1 MPDKALNCCGICIRS
16 ITDDNFTA
24 TSDVCTHCFHLTC
37 VKVRCA
43 LHSRSD
49 VVKFVADK
57 CPICPA
63 VQSQMQSPPQSDVL
77 EQINEKLGLIQDIS
91 KKVNGVIEKL
101 DDLNEICKT
110 LRKDYESLDK
120 RVTAVEDASAAAS
133 SEVRSN
139 VETVKQLQDIEM
151 RQLSLETKQLS
162 DHLIISGI
170 PELPTEN
177 LSGIVMNLSRRL
189 ELQGLD
195 NQHILSVERLGK
207 KKICVAGN
215 DSSYSRDILV
225 KCQSSIIINKFFEAK
240 KVHRDITADLV
251 IQGVRNLPVYIN
263 RRYPSALYKL
273 RQNIVKQFPMINKKN
288 VWISSGSVCVRL
300 QDGSDPIKLLPSMDL
315 KKIPI
320 PHIDELREYLRPLDF
335 DIIAVSESWLT
346 SSVIDAQVLLP
357 EFYLLRNDRN
367 RSHGGGVLLFKR
379 NTLSSRVI
387 HCSSNQMD
395 GFPEYIIAEIWSSS
409 RNKILRSVI
418 YRPPNAALLNDFESD
433 FSELFMFY
441 KNVVIIGDLNIN
453 MLTNSYLSAHLKDFC
468 KSYDLYI
475 VPFNATHHTATSH
488 TWIDHCI
495 VSNINNIVST
505 FQLDVPFLSGHD
517 IISVTLNYSVPKH
530 TPITFRCRN
539 WNLLSNESIVERLN
553 GFLLEFNSEYPSVD
567 DSVSH
572 LNSNILNIIDSIAP
586 ERMVRVSRPPAPWIT
601 NEIRDLQRR
610 RDRLYRIFRRSGFAY
625 TEYCNVRRLVK
636 KRIIEAKKNH
646 LQSCF
651 RYARS
656 PKTIWNDF
664 RRLGRLKD
672 SSKALISPDIDL
684 DELNDHFVSVGS
696 LGRNVANCQYVYDN
710 VSTTPN
716 QFYFREVTEEDVVRN
731 MKRITTSAIGPDG
744 LSMKYYKVLQQFL
757 VPEIVNLFNFS
768 LRASHFPE
776 QWKKSIVLPIPKVR
790 CPQSYDNYRPIS
802 LFCPLSKVLERCV
815 HDQIVC
821 HVRLNNLL
829 DPLQTGFQEGMNTQT
844 AIVRLYDDIRL
855 GIDGRKVTIAVFF
868 DFSKAFDC
876 VDHILLLSS
885 LKDLNFSSE
894 VLAWFYSYLTNRLQA
909 VRSGDCLSSW
919 LCSVSGVPQG
929 SVLGPLLF
937 ALFITS
943 LGLQMECKHLFYAD
957 DLVIYITCIMSD
969 VDEAVLK
976 LNVEVNRIV
985 EWCENNFLRLNAAK
999 TNAIIFGSPQH
1010 VNDHACINA
1019 QKIVINNVVID
1030 YTNNVK
1036 YLGVILDNILSWHD
1050 QVIMVCNRSMR
1061 CLARLKMN
1069 NELFNYQIRR
1079 RLVAALILPMFDY
1092 CTAAYTDMSGTLQ
1105 KKLQRKLNA
1114 CIRFIFR
1121 LARHDHITPSR
1132 RSLGWLTLSGRRDF
1146 LIACT
1151 VFKMLRLHYD
1161 GILMHGFSVLTSV
1174 RVRSD
1179 RQTDVLSLPYAR
1191 TVTYDKSFLVT
1202 AVKVWNQ
1209 LPEEIVQIIDYSEFR
1224 SKCYSFFLSRD
1235 DT

>member
-1 MPDKALNCCGICIRS
+1 M
-16 ITDDNFTA
+16 
-24 TSDVCTHCFHLTC
+24 
-37 VKVRCA
+37 RCA

-49 VVKFVADK
+49 VVEFVADK
-57 CPICPA
+57 YPICPA
-63 VQSQMQSPPQSDVL
+63 VQSQVQSPPQSDVL

-101 DDLNEICKT
+101 DNLNEICKT

-177 LSGIVMNLSRRL
+177 LSGIVMNLSRYL

-207 KKICVAGN
+207 RKIGVAAN
-215 DSSYSRDILV
+215 DSSHSRDILV

-240 KVHRDITADLV
+240 KIHRDITADLV

-273 RQNIVKQFPMINKKN
+273 RQNIVKQFPMINKKKN
-288 VWISSGSVCVRL
+288 VWISAGSVYCVNNY
-300 QDGSDPIKLLPSMDL
+300 SSSVNL
-315 KKIPI
+315 KICHLNAQSLI
-320 PHIDELREYLRPLDF
+320 PHIDEFREYLRPLDF
-335 DIIAVSESWLT
+335 DIIAVTESWLS
-346 SSVIDAQVLLP
+346 SSVVDAQVWLP

-367 RSHGGGVLLFKR
+367 RRHGGGVLLFIR
-379 NTLSSRVI
+379 NTSSSRVI

-395 GFPEYIIAEIWSSS
+395 GFPEYIIAEVWSSS
-409 RNKILRSVI
+409 R
-418 YRPPNAALLNDFESD
+418 
-433 FSELFMFY
+433 
-441 KNVVIIGDLNIN
+441 DLNIN

-505 FQLDVPFLSGHD
+505 FQSDVPFLSGHD

-530 TPITFRCRN
+530 SLITFRCRN
-539 WNLLSNESIVERLN
+539 WNLLSNESIVEWLN
-553 GFLLEFNSEYPSVD
+553 GFLLEFNGEYPSVD
-567 DSVSH
+567 DSVFH
-572 LNSNILNIIDSIAP
+572 LNSNVLNIIDSIAL
-586 ERMVRVSRPPAPWIT
+586 ERVVRVSRPPAPWIT
-601 NEIRDLQRR
+601 DEIRDLQRR

-625 TEYCNVRRLVK
+625 TEYCNVRRLIK

-646 LQSCF
+646 LQSRF

-656 PKTIWNDF
+656 PKAIWNDF
-664 RRLGRLKD
+664 RRLGLLKD
-672 SSKALISPDIDL
+672 SSKALISPDLDL

-744 LSMKYYKVLQQFL
+744 LSMKYYEVLQQFL

-768 LRASHFPE
+768 LRTSHFPE

-802 LFCPLSKVLERCV
+802 LLCPLSKVLESCV
-815 HDQIVC
+815 HDQIVH

-844 AIVRLYDDIRL
+844 AIVRLCDDIRL
-855 GIDGRKVTIAVFF
+855 AIDGRKVTIAVFF

-885 LKDLNFSSE
+885 LKDLNFSPE
-894 VLAWFYSYLTNRLQA
+894 VFAWFRSYLTNRLQA
-909 VRSGDCLSSW
+909 VRGGDCLSS
-919 LCSVSGVPQG
+919 LLRSVSGVPQG

-937 ALFITS
+937 ALFITP

-957 DLVIYITCIMSD
+957 DLVIYITCLMSD

-985 EWCENNFLRLNAAK
+985 KWCENNFLRLNAAK

-1019 QKIVINNVVID
+1019 RKIVINNVVID

-1202 AVKVWNQ
+1202 AVRVWNQ
-1209 LPEEIVQIIDYSEFR
+1209 LPEEIVQITDYSEFR
-1224 SKCYSFFLSRD
+1224 SKCYAFFLSRD
-1235 DT
+1235 DI